1 MEKKGEYREQE
12 QIRSEKEREQKL
24 QEREKVS
31 INKIKESHKKWCIYC
46 CLSCILCNLAQVR
59 KTLNINLN
67 YIFGRRPSF
76 APKK

>member
-46 CLSCILCNLAQVR
+46 CLSCAILHRLEN
-59 KTLNINLN
+59 
-67 YIFGRRPSF
+67 PSF
-76 APKK
+76 NYGLQLQV